1 MVVADCA
8 AAGAAAAGAGAAAAG
23 AAAAGAAGAAAGAAG
38 AAAAGAGAGAVF
50 LPPTLAP
57 ELEDCCGAG
66 AGSLEPHAANATIAT
81 VAIIETATNFQM
93 LFSMK
98 NSPF

>member
-23 AAAAGAAGAAAGAAG
+23 AAAAGAAAAAAGAAG
-38 AAAAGAGAGAVF
+38 AAAGAAGAVF